1 MTRHGMPF
9 LTNKAASAKEVR
21 NRNALLI
28 TIMSEAPSHR
38 TSSSVKFDPD
48 KAWKSVERIDLEC
61 RSNGPTKDQKQA
73 SHQFQMLQK
82 TSYASWLWA

>member
-9 LTNKAASAKEVR
+9 QTNKAASAKEVH

-38 TSSSVKFDPD
+38 SSTVQFDPD

-61 RSNGPTKDQKQA
+61 RSIGPTKDQKQA
-73 SHQFQMLQK
+73 SHQCQMLQK
-82 TSYASWLWA
+82 TSYASW